1 MVIGPLV
8 NLDGEVIGI
17 NCMKA
22 QGYDGISFAI
32 PIDTA
37 VHVIDQLIRS
47 KKVVRPFVG
56 LKMLNF
62 VETDPGESRKG
73 QRGRV
78 LPGLQPESTAVLIV
92 DVVSGSPAEL
102 AGLHR

>member
-1 MVIGPLV
+1 LV

-22 QGYDGISFAI
+22 QGHDGISFAI

-62 VETDPGESRKG
+62 VETDPAEARKA
-73 QRGRV
+73 QRGGF
-78 LPGLQPESTAVLIV
+78 PGKQPDSTAVLIV
-92 DVVSGSPAEL
+92 DVVTGSPADL
-102 AGLHR
+102 AGLRR